1 MKCFYFITIFVLVHS
16 FTVCGQALTGDK
28 TIGAG
33 TGKNYNSIAAA
44 IADLNLKGVGTGG
57 VTFLVD
63 AGHVETF
70 ADETYGKITTTGT
83 SDNPIIFKKSGAG
96 NNPIISTE
104 LNISFKAVIT
114 ISGGDYITFDGIDII
129 ENEGNTYGSI
139 ISAYKIEANEN
150 DGACNN
156 AIKKC
161 KITLRSDGSDHFA
174 IFQSSTEVNSGKNNN
189 NIYSNINITEA
200 SVAIYLEGYSAASYS
215 DNCLIENC
223 TIGSESDFKIRSC
236 GIKISNCGSIII
248 CNNIIKNI
256 IDLEYYCYGIRYE
269 NPPDSKY
276 TIYTLKIYNNKITG
290 INSADNNYA
299 SIGISINNYNDIQ
312 NNCYVYNNMISNLIK
327 TNTIATTSYLIKGI
341 ELLGGSTNNFIYHNS
356 VLINSTEYPSSRCIS
371 LDAGKNTI
379 YNNLFITTS
388 SYSSISKRYFLFC
401 NSSSNLVNSDY
412 NNYHF
417 LSSGSN
423 NIFGRVNTTNYS
435 SLQDWI
441 TNLNKDIHSIS
452 QQVYFKS
459 TTDLHLDGTSIG
471 NLDLAGKDLSSLGLP
486 GYDKDIDGE
495 NRNISNPYMGA
506 DEDPTHP
513 VPVEM
518 ATFEASKCANFISLY
533 WNTKTELNCIQ
544 FDIERRCEDESC
556 WTYIATVPGHGN
568 SYNFNEYSFIDNY
581 SIGNKTQ
588 YRLKQID
595 NDGEY
600 KYYYSNILDA
610 ELINNYELY
619 GNYPNPFNPSTT
631 ISYNL
636 QNEGEV
642 IIKIYSISGELIQTN
657 KEGMKSKGYN
667 ETKIDLNNYPS
678 GIYLYQL
685 EVFGINNLKIF
696 DALKKMILVK

>member
-1 MKCFYFITIFVLVHS
+1 MKCFYFITIFVLVNS

-44 IADLNLKGVGTGG
+44 IADLNSNGVGTGG

-63 AGHVETF
+63 AGHVEQLRL
-70 ADETYGKITTTGT
+70 DEGKIIVSGT
-83 SDNPIIFKKSGAG
+83 IENPIIFRKTGIG
-96 NNPIISTE
+96 NNPI
-104 LNISFKAVIT
+104 LNPVYIATDDSATIT
-114 ISGGDYITFDGIDII
+114 ILGGDYITFDGIDII
-129 ENEGNTYGSI
+129 DDASVGNYNCAYGYAILSNL
-139 ISAYKIEANEN
+139 E
-150 DGACNN
+150 GACNN
-156 AIKKC
+156 LIKNCNISLSLSAPEYSAAIKIAGSYQNNDNTINNVQIVKAKSGI
-161 KITLRSDGSDHFA
+161 KIFCQDYT
-174 IFQSSTEVNSGKNNN
+174 NYN
-189 NIYSNINITEA
+189 SNINISNCKIGNE
-200 SVAIYLEGYSAASYS
+200 SEYNIEKYGIFIYRGKNINILNNLISGIYGS
-215 DNCLIENC
+215 DI
-223 TIGSESDFKIRSC
+223 C
-236 GIKISNCGSIII
+236 GILINSVITSSTHTIA
-248 CNNIIKNI
+248 NNIIFNLKSNNI
-256 IDLEYYCYGIRYE
+256 DKYVYGI
-269 NPPDSKY
+269 NLTSANSP
-276 TIYTLKIYNNKITG
+276 TIQYMI
-290 INSADNNYA
+290 
-299 SIGISINNYNDIQ
+299 
-312 NNCYVYNNMISNLIK
+312 YNNMISSLSIDYSP
-327 TNTIATTSYLIKGI
+327 SYLATLTIQGI
-341 ELLGGSTNNFIYHNS
+341 RDYNSQCQMNIFHNS
-356 VLINSTEYPSSRCIS
+356 ISIDVNNPTSAACFYTKSNSIS
-371 LDAGKNTI
+371 LYNNMFIIKSTFDGKCYTIYKSTAGVINVSD
-379 YNNLFITTS
+379 YNNLFAPEI
-388 SYSSISKRYFLFC
+388 
-401 NSSSNLVNSDY
+401 
-412 NNYHF
+412 NNYIGYF
-417 LSSGSN
+417 STDRKSLINWQSASSE
-423 NIFGRVNTTNYS
+423 
-435 SLQDWI
+435 
-441 TNLNKDIHSIS
+441 DIHSIS

-459 TTDLHLDGTSIG
+459 TTDLHLDRTSIG
-471 NLDLAGKDLSSLGLP
+471 NFDLAGMNLSSLGLP

-495 NRNISNPYMGA
+495 SRNISNPYMGA

-581 SIGNKTQ
+581 RIGNKTQ

-678 GIYLYQL
+678 GNYLYQL